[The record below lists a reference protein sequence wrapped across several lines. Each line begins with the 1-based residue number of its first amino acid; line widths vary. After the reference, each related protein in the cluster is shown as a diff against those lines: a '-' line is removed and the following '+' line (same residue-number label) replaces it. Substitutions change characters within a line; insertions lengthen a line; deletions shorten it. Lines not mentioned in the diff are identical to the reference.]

1 MSNAAD
7 LILTNGRI
15 FTLDPVRPWTSGVAV
30 AGGRVLATGSI
41 DDVESLRGPDTEVI
55 NLMGRTV
62 IPGLTDSHI
71 HLALYGM
78 DTLFRADLGGCRS
91 IGELQNRLRKFDADR
106 NPEWIIGCGFDHE
119 IFAEKRFPTRQ
130 DLDEVSRD
138 KPVIVVRLC
147 GHAIVVNSKAIEL
160 GDAEKL
166 PESGRETGLL
176 TEDDQDPVFDHAP
189 SPTIEQRTE
198 AIIFG
203 MEKARATGI
212 TAIHFLIGRMEEYD
226 ILKRLHAEGRLPI
239 RVYVQVPY
247 SIFPQFAEQGLR
259 TGDGDDM
266 LRIGSV
272 KMFQD
277 GSMGA
282 WTAGMRQSF
291 TDRPETSG
299 LLMHTQEELTE
310 MVRKVHNAGWQ
321 AATHAIG
328 DLAIETVINAYETV
342 LTETDEDNRVRRH
355 RVEHASI
362 LAEDL
367 VERMA
372 RLHILAAVQPQFVLT
387 DFWTIER
394 VGPERYRWTYPF
406 RTLLEKGV
414 PTSLG
419 SDCPVE
425 RLDAFELIYRAVTR
439 DAHSPSECLTLEET
453 IRLYALGGAYAAFEE
468 NLRGSIEAGKL
479 ADMVVLDTD
488 IFGAQP
494 ADILTTRPT
503 LVIVGG
509 QHYNR

>member
-1 MSNAAD
+1 
-7 LILTNGRI
+7 
-15 FTLDPVRPWTSGVAV
+15 
-30 AGGRVLATGSI
+30 
-41 DDVESLRGPDTEVI
+41 
-55 NLMGRTV
+55 
-62 IPGLTDSHI
+62 
-71 HLALYGM
+71 
-78 DTLFRADLGGCRS
+78 
-91 IGELQNRLRKFDADR
+91 
-106 NPEWIIGCGFDHE
+106 
-119 IFAEKRFPTRQ
+119 
-130 DLDEVSRD
+130 
-138 KPVIVVRLC
+138 
-147 GHAIVVNSKAIEL
+147 
-160 GDAEKL
+160 
-166 PESGRETGLL
+166 
-176 TEDDQDPVFDHAP
+176 
-189 SPTIEQRTE
+189 
-198 AIIFG
+198 
-203 MEKARATGI
+203 
-212 TAIHFLIGRMEEYD
+212 
-226 ILKRLHAEGRLPI
+226 
-239 RVYVQVPY
+239 
-247 SIFPQFAEQGLR
+247 
-259 TGDGDDM
+259 
-266 LRIGSV
+266 
-272 KMFQD
+272 
-277 GSMGA
+277 
-282 WTAGMRQSF
+282 
-291 TDRPETSG
+291 
-299 LLMHTQEELTE
+299 MHTQEELTE